1 MLRPTSPAV
10 LLLLAA
16 LLLALP
22 GSAFAQSAGDEQY
35 TDPFAEQDQAPAEQ
49 QPEQP
54 AAPPSG
60 TAEPSPGEGGGGEAA
75 AAPAEEAGAAQPES
89 PTLPRTGAP
98 VLLLAAA
105 GYALLLGG
113 FAIRR
118 QV

>member
-1 MLRPTSPAV
+1 MRP
-10 LLLLAA
+10 LLLLIAVLTSLCVPAA
-16 LLLALP
+16 
-22 GSAFAQSAGDEQY
+22 AFAQSAGDEQY
-35 TDPFAEQDQAPAEQ
+35 TDPFSEQDQAPAEQ
-49 QPEQP
+49 QEP
-54 AAPPSG
+54 AAPP
-60 TAEPSPGEGGGGEAA
+60 AEPSPGGNGDAE
-75 AAPAEEAGAAQPES
+75 AAPAQEPGAVQPAS

>member
-1 MLRPTSPAV
+1 MHRGIAALI
-10 LLLLAA
+10 LAA
-16 LLLALP
+16 ALAGAPATAL
-22 GSAFAQSAGDEQY
+22 AQSAGDEQY

-49 QPEQP
+49 EQQQQP
-54 AAPPSG
+54 AAPP
-60 TAEPSPGEGGGGEAA
+60 AEPSPGGNGDAE
-75 AAPAEEAGAAQPES
+75 AAPAEDAGTAAAQPAS

-98 VLLLAAA
+98 VLLLAVA

>member
-60 TAEPSPGEGGGGEAA
+60 SAEPSLGGGGDGA
-75 AAPAEEAGAAQPES
+75 AAPAEEAGAGQPAS